1 MKLKLASAM
10 STSAVEAVE
19 DLVHAIYSKPG
30 MRVLALVELAHTE
43 RNQPAPD
50 EDKEASVTVGIK
62 QLEVARGDQS
72 EILRKAMR
80 ALYVQRTARGTL
92 DEQLD
97 ELKLSQSTLDGVGD
111 DLALRETARLRAA
124 MKLHADTLQRL
135 RVGSFTEKDLRKQL
149 DKLYNLVTTTL
160 QWRAEDDGS

>member
-10 STSAVEAVE
+10 SANAAESVE
-19 DLVHAIYSKPG
+19 DLIQPIYSKPG
-30 MRVLALVELAHTE
+30 MRMLAVVELAHVE
-43 RNQPAPD
+43 RTQPAPE

-62 QLEVARGDQS
+62 HLEIARGEQT
-72 EILRKAMR
+72 EPLRKAMR

-97 ELKLSQSTLDGVGD
+97 ELQLSKDTLEGVGD
-111 DLALRETARLRAA
+111 DLALAETARLRAA

-135 RVGSFTEKDLRKQL
+135 RIGSFTDKDLRKQL

-160 QWRAEDDGS
+160 QWTGDE

>member
-1 MKLKLASAM
+1 VKLKLASAM
-10 STSAVEAVE
+10 SSNAIEAVE
-19 DLVHAIYSKPG
+19 DLIHPIYSKPG
-30 MRVLALVELAHTE
+30 MRVMAVVELAHVE

-62 QLEVARGDQS
+62 HLEVARGEQA
-72 EILRKAMR
+72 ETLRKAHR

-97 ELKLSQSTLDGVGD
+97 ELKLSQDTLNGVGD

-124 MKLHADTLQRL
+124 MQLHADTLQRL
-135 RVGSFTEKDLRKQL
+135 RIGSFTEKDIRKQL

-160 QWRAEDDGS
+160 QWSGDE